1 MLSSPDPIDAHV
13 GARLRYRRMLIGMS
27 QETLGARIGLT
38 FQQIQKYEK
47 GQNRMGASRL
57 YRVAEALDVPVAY
70 FFEGLPPT
78 DGAAADSRPVMDPMR
93 FVADPEGVKL
103 NLAFQQ
109 VEDPATRR
117 KIVDLVEALARAA
130 QS

>member
-57 YRVAEALDVPVAY
+57 YRVAEALGVPAAY

-78 DGAAADSRPVMDPMR
+78 DGTASERLATIDPMR